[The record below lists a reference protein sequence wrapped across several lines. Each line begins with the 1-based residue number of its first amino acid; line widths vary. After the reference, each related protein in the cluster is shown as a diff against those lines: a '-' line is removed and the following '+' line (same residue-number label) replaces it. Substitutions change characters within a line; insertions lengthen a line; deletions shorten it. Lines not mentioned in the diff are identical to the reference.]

1 MKNIKL
7 NAATVFIILS
17 STNLIAQDS
26 KPPQELIGSPIDLQM
41 TYADIVQL
49 EREASVQVVSLDKQ
63 FRLME
68 QPTLDQQRILLEAE
82 RELFTT
88 ELPINEKLRA
98 LYASAT
104 EGENEHESNP
114 LLVRTSLLHWTIL
127 LRRIS
132 MRSFHTQ
139 VGGLEDDPDCRGD
152 IIGDQ
157 LLLRYF
163 DTLFEEHDG
172 TRREVEA
179 VRALADLARQSACIG
194 AQQSAKLASDLYW
207 SFVELRGFLRLNGLE
222 HLVPYVV
229 QAAAAPLLLF
239 YDVEKYRG
247 PQSPLARWFSEN
259 YDWLVAGAETKRN
272 PTYWHGLWLYDRR
285 SGHLLGYRP
294 IAEPVD
300 ENDVHLASFFASIT
314 SRENLGEYGCSFAE
328 MIERGLSPQGYLC
341 VGSICG
347 EAKKSSEASAQ
358 LSSTGLS
365 KEAVLSTLYP
375 QPAGGHGSGSGTG
388 GGPCGNG
395 VSGFGRNRNSDV
407 IRCLT
412 QQIMRPGDKVM
423 RCVAEAIG
431 LCANPVDKA
440 TKELQQALFAGVRVG
455 DRCQIS
461 QGKDDPNKELYEF
474 LDKLEREG
482 VEKFLDR
489 KRLERLELLLKEYN
503 EAIVKSD
510 EARGRALEALKEL
523 EEAEKKNASKEEIEK
538 LRKEMSDAID
548 KLNKAEKEEKN
559 KLEKLKEASGRDSEK
574 KELVRCPPD
583 TPECGNN
590 NCTAMSEA
598 MRRTMRCFEQAVLEE
613 ELEMLGRQPGFSD
626 PSPLDDNGQAPEW
639 FKCFDSFESFSLELQ
654 KQCWAYDCGPG
665 TMTVFSEGKCG
676 CGSGLEGGE
685 AGPRLTG
692 MCHAWDC
699 PEGTPRVQDGKCTC
713 GGGLGVGT
721 GGPIPKGPFITSS
734 PRFFSEVRL
743 LDMPPR
749 GGGVPPFDSLRGGPP
764 FP

>member
-1 MKNIKL
+1 MKNISL
-7 NAATVFIILS
+7 NAVIVLIILS
-17 STNLIAQDS
+17 STNLIAQDFE
-26 KPPQELIGSPIDLQM
+26 PLQNSTSGANHFQHM
-41 TYADIVQL
+41 IAEIVQL

-68 QPTLDQQRILLEAE
+68 RPTLDQQRILLAAE

-104 EGENEHESNP
+104 EDENEHENNP
-114 LLVRTSLLHWTIL
+114 FLVRTSLLHWTIL

-139 VGGLEDDPDCRGD
+139 VDGLEDDSDCRGD

-172 TRREVEA
+172 TRREVEV

-194 AQQSAKLASDLYW
+194 VQQSAKLASDLYW

-222 HLVPYVV
+222 NLVPYVV

-259 YDWLVAGAETKRN
+259 YEWLVAGAETKRN
-272 PTYWHGLWLYDRR
+272 PMYWHGLWLYDRR

-314 SRENLGEYGCSFAE
+314 NRENLGEYNCSFAE
-328 MIERGLSPQGYLC
+328 IIERGLSPQGYLC
-341 VGSICG
+341 VGSICD
-347 EAKKSSEASAQ
+347 EVKKSSEASAQ
-358 LSSTGLS
+358 LSSAGLS
-365 KEAVLSTLYP
+365 KEAVLSTLCQ

-423 RCVAEAIG
+423 RCVAEAMG

-455 DRCQIS
+455 NRCQMAS
-461 QGKDDPNKELYEF
+461 STDQNYKDLLKDLQNAEDKRETAIENEVDGYKLSVAWLQDQYQNQLLLANDHPEPQRTQLKQAAEAGYKAMLDQFNTWHDHQLDLAEQNYQSEKEAAY
-474 LDKLEREG
+474 
-482 VEKFLDR
+482 EKFN
-489 KRLERLELLLKEYN
+489 K
-503 EAIVKSD
+503 
-510 EARGRALEALKEL
+510 GRC
-523 EEAEKKNASKEEIEK
+523 S
-538 LRKEMSDAID
+538 
-548 KLNKAEKEEKN
+548 
-559 KLEKLKEASGRDSEK
+559 
-574 KELVRCPPD
+574 PD
-583 TPECGNN
+583 TPDCGGND
-590 NCTAMSEA
+590 CTAMSEA

-639 FKCFDSFESFSLELQ
+639 FKCFDSFESFSVELQ

-665 TMTVFSEGKCG
+665 TMTVFSAGKCG

-749 GGGVPPFDSLRGGPP
+749 GGGASPFDSSRGGPP